1 MTKGVKI
8 WKPLFLALALTSQT
22 GFALS
27 WILSQEAQRLLT
39 SPDRFSSV
47 YPSVGFS
54 GDAIPLGPSVYL
66 L

>member
-1 MTKGVKI
+1 
-8 WKPLFLALALTSQT
+8 
-22 GFALS
+22 
-27 WILSQEAQRLLT
+27 LSQEAQRLLT